1 MWSKQDANR
10 DKVFVEK
17 PIFQLIQKLEGL
29 APLSPSPQF
38 LAYAEEESLRKGQ
51 KINLW
56 TENRLRSRGAPLACS
71 IRQKKPN
78 QLVSNEL
85 KVLE

>member
-1 MWSKQDANR
+1 MWSRQGANR

-38 LAYAEEESLRKGQ
+38 LAYAEEESLRKGAKNKLMDGEQ
-51 KINLW
+51 
-56 TENRLRSRGAPLACS
+56 APLERSAFS
-71 IRQKKPN
+71 LFNPPKKAE
-78 QLVSNEL
+78 STSF
-85 KVLE
+85 K